1 VGALFERKDMKVH
14 LYALSTCPYCRK
26 AKQFLQEHKINFT
39 FTDVDLAV
47 GEERNRAVEKVLQLT
62 GGRDFPVLVVDDE
75 QVCVGY
81 NPDRYREMLAV

>member
-1 VGALFERKDMKVH
+1 MQVH

-26 AKQFLQEHKINFT
+26 AKQFLKEHQVDFS

-47 GEERNRAVEKVLQLT
+47 GEERKQAVDKVLELT
-62 GGRDFPVLVVDDE
+62 GGRDFPVLVVDGA

-81 NPDRYREMLAV
+81 NPDRYKEILEV